1 MQTIVRGDHQPKG
14 VSGQQTVDFY
24 FLLLIHAVAADE
36 PRVAL
41 EAELGDGQ
49 VDRGGAESRHAQAQA
64 G

>member
-1 MQTIVRGDHQPKG
+1 M
-14 VSGQQTVDFY
+14 
-24 FLLLIHAVAADE
+24 IHAVAADE